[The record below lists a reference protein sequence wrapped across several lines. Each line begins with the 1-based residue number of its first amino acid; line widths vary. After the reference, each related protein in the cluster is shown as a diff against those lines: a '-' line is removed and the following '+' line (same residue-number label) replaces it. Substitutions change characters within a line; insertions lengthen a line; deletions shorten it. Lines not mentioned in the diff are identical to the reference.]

1 MGGELMKFGL
11 IALALFVLPMAWGK
25 DLKDVEFARPGG
37 VSLTLDAWLP
47 DDGRTR
53 GVVILV
59 HGGGWEAGDKRT
71 YIGPWFTT
79 LTEAGIPWFTIN
91 YRLAPTDPHPAAVE
105 DIEAA
110 VQWLRSHAKEYHVD
124 PSKIVLMGESAG
136 GHLVGLAALRGKVK
150 VAGLVSFYGIHDL
163 ALWKQQRGEWP
174 RNIGLYLPG
183 ADAAVMREASPIT
196 YVKRG
201 QSPVLLVHGKA
212 DRGVPWQQSEVFCD
226 AVKKVGA
233 KCEMQLIEGA
243 PHGVENWEKEARF
256 MVWKVPTVAWLKLV
270 LGHH

>member
-1 MGGELMKFGL
+1 MKTGL
-11 IALALFVLPMAWGK
+11 IAIGILTAALAFGK
-25 DLKDVEFARPGG
+25 DLKDIEFARPGG
-37 VSLTLDAWLP
+37 SSLTLDAWIP

-53 GVVILV
+53 GAVILV

-91 YRLAPTDPHPAAVE
+91 YRLAPKDPHPAAVE

-110 VQWLRSHAKEYHVD
+110 VRWVRLHAKDYHVD
-124 PSKIVLMGESAG
+124 AGKLVLMGESAG

-163 ALWKQQRGEWP
+163 SLWKKQRGEWP
-174 RNIGLYLPG
+174 RNIALYLPDPDE
-183 ADAAVMREASPIT
+183 ARLREASPIT

-201 QSPVLLVHGKA
+201 QAPILLVHGKA
-212 DRGVPWQQSEVFCD
+212 DTGVPWQQSEVLCG
-226 AVKKVGA
+226 AAKKVGA
-233 KCEMQLIEGA
+233 RCEMQLIEGA
-243 PHGVENWEKEARF
+243 PHGVENWEKEEQFR
-256 MVWKVPTVAWLKLV
+256 VWKPKTVAWLKAL